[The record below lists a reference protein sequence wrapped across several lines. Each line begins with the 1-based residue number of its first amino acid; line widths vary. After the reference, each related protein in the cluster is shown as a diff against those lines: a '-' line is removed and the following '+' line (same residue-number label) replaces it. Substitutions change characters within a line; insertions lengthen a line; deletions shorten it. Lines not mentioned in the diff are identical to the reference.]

1 MTFESHPKSTSMH
14 EPNYEQSE
22 KYSIANDDYT
32 VFSVIPLG
40 LRNTPLRITRFI
52 VPAVFSI
59 KSYFVSLFLL
69 SVLITNTTA
78 AKSAIAT
85 AHIIMQLTTLPRAVQ
100 APPTRYATAA
110 IPATSPA

>member
-1 MTFESHPKSTSMH
+1 MTFESYPKSTSMR

-52 VPAVFSI
+52 SSFIFTVIPMPHS
-59 KSYFVSLFLL
+59 SNE
-69 SVLITNTTA
+69 VLIILA
-78 AKSAIAT
+78 
-85 AHIIMQLTTLPRAVQ
+85 
-100 APPTRYATAA
+100 
-110 IPATSPA
+110 